1 MNKIISTW
9 IIFHGITDLF
19 LPIKQWMPFYLLSPV
34 YAILPKRL
42 LYTTT
47 FLKSIIH
54 FYNDRIFDIKTITFG
69 LFLLLYY
76 GKYRLSQYII
86 LIYMSLIHVPIH
98 FYRIELS
105 DSQILFL
112 ILIYIYF
119 YKIQYLHNKID
130 KIIKNGGIIDNNIDK
145 LLLGVINSHILC
157 NFCKNCHI
165 Y

>member
-9 IIFHGITDLF
+9 IIFHGITDIF
-19 LPIKQWMPFYLLSPV
+19 LPIKHWLPFYLLSPV
-34 YAILPKRL
+34 YAIIPNKL

-54 FYNDRIFDIKTITFG
+54 FYGDQIFDIKFISFG

-76 GKYRLSQYII
+76 GKHRLSQYII
-86 LIYMSLIHVPIH
+86 LSYMSLIHVPIH
-98 FYRIELS
+98 FYRIELN
-105 DSQILFL
+105 DNQILFL
-112 ILIYIYF
+112 LCIYIFF
-119 YKIQYLHNKID
+119 YKIDYLHNKID
-130 KIIKNGGIIDNNIDK
+130 KIVKNGGMIDNNIDK

-157 NFCKNCHI
+157 NLWKNCSI

>member
-1 MNKIISTW
+1 MNKIIYTW
-9 IIFHGITDLF
+9 IAFHGITDIF
-19 LPIKQWMPFYLLSPV
+19 LPIKKWMPFYLLSPV

-47 FLKSIIH
+47 FFKSIIH
-54 FYNDRIFDIKTITFG
+54 FYEDCIFNITTISLG

-76 GKYRLSQYII
+76 GKHRLSQYII
-86 LIYMSLIHVPIH
+86 LTYMSLIHVPIH

-112 ILIYIYF
+112 IIIYIIF
-119 YKIQYLHNKID
+119 YKIQYLHNKIE
-130 KIIKNGGIIDNNIDK
+130 KLIKNGGIIDNNIDK

-157 NFCKNCHI
+157 NLSKNVCF